1 MKILAVSDVELDL
14 IYSPQITTRFEDV
27 DLLIGCGDLPYYY
40 LEYMISMLN
49 VPMYYV
55 RGNHVSN
62 VEAGAT
68 TERNEPWGA
77 VDLHRKVLSDATGL
91 ILAGIEGSLRYNFG
105 SHQYSQSEMWTF
117 AFLMTPALFY
127 HRLRYGRY
135 VDILVTHAPPW
146 KVHDSDD
153 LPHRGIKA
161 FNWLAR
167 VFKPAYHLH
176 GHIHVYRS
184 NTIRETRVG
193 QTLVVN
199 SYGYSKLEFNLKT
212 LVDRFKA
219 KPAGNQQRANHE
231 R

>member
-14 IYSPQITTRFEDV
+14 IYSPQITTRFEDI

-49 VPMYYV
+49 VPLYYV
-55 RGNHVSN
+55 RGNHVSK
-62 VEAGAT
+62 VEAGVT
-68 TERNEPWGA
+68 SERREPWGGI
-77 VDLHRKVLSDATGL
+77 DLHRRVICDATGL
-91 ILAGIEGSLRYNFG
+91 ILAGIEGSIRYNFG
-105 SHQYSQSEMWTF
+105 SHQYSQNEMWMM

-127 HRLRYGRY
+127 HRLRHGRY
-135 VDILVTHAPPW
+135 LDILVTHAPPW

-176 GHIHVYRS
+176 GHIHIYRS
-184 NTIRETRVG
+184 DTIRETQVGATRVI
-193 QTLVVN
+193 N
-199 SYGYSKLEFNLKT
+199 AFGYRKLEFNLRSMF
-212 LVDRFKA
+212 DRFTTGHIGQSGVRKT
-219 KPAGNQQRANHE
+219 
-231 R
+231 